1 MCLPQQQQQQ
11 QHQFYLRALYVP
23 KIGCSTAASTVHY
36 ASSIHQEPQPQ
47 HLPGQTLQQ
56 HTSQQEQQQQQ
67 QHGLEGARVL
77 DGKAVALA
85 WSEQLQQQ
93 VPSVSRAL
101 GRPPGLAVVLVG
113 ARPDSMLYV
122 TKKEEACMRI
132 GINCRVIRLPESVSQ
147 AQLQRAVA
155 DVAADAAVDGVLVQL
170 PLPRHLDEEAVMGA
184 LDPRK
189 DVDGFHPLN
198 MACTAAAVP
207 PCSVCANTSSRMLMR
222 GRARRFVPA
231 TPLGVVELLSRSG
244 VSLAGK
250 TAVVLGDS
258 NIVGTPLAALLRDEG
273 AALVT
278 ICHRPSIHDCCHAS
292 QLPAICRTADV
303 LVVAVGSPELV
314 KGHWVKPG
322 AVVVDV
328 GINVVPLGD
337 ADEGGVGNVSHVE
350 VAGVASVLT
359 PVPGGVGPMTIAA
372 VLHNTLQAARYAA
385 CMQRW

>member
-1 MCLPQQQQQQ
+1 
-11 QHQFYLRALYVP
+11 
-23 KIGCSTAASTVHY
+23 
-36 ASSIHQEPQPQ
+36 
-47 HLPGQTLQQ
+47 
-56 HTSQQEQQQQQ
+56 
-67 QHGLEGARVL
+67 
-77 DGKAVALA
+77 
-85 WSEQLQQQ
+85 
-93 VPSVSRAL
+93 
-101 GRPPGLAVVLVG
+101 
-113 ARPDSMLYV
+113 MLYV
-122 TKKEEACMRI
+122 TKKEEACLRI
-132 GINCRVIRLPESVSQ
+132 GVNCRIIRLPESVSQ
-147 AQLQRAVA
+147 SQLQQAVA

-198 MACTAAAVP
+198 MG
-207 PCSVCANTSSRMLMR
+207 RMLMR

-278 ICHRPSIHDCCHAS
+278 ICHRPSIHDWFEERSACRSQRAQADVCLPRLPGPGPGPAAASAAAAGSAGASTPSSSTQQGAVPGSGSEGGGFQAS

-314 KGHWVKPG
+314 RGAWVKPG

-328 GINVVPLGD
+328 GINVVAAEEEPAAAAAAAAAAAGGGD
-337 ADEGGVGNVSHVE
+337 VSHDE

-372 VLHNTLQAARYAA
+372 VLHNTLQAARYKAGLL
-385 CMQRW
+385 RW